1 MHAPLQVLQLTGGVG
16 AELAID
22 AAGFKAT
29 CEDAVWS
36 ARRGGRMVQVG
47 LPLVVV
53 VVVTST
59 P

>member
-29 CEDAVWS
+29 CEDAAWS

-53 VVVTST
+53 VVGT
-59 P
+59 